1 MIVAWFLAAILGTA
15 GLALFAKS
23 KSLFGAKAY
32 CLKFGAVSLL
42 LLAVVTV
49 VATAIKIVP
58 PGHVAVVTF
67 FGSVQQRVFDE
78 GFHVVNPLYR
88 FKEYLIRRTMFDFQ
102 GTSDASGQ
110 AGEEIVAVSS
120 DSTPLT
126 MDIGFP
132 IRLNGPLAWKIFQRI
147 GDQSVVA
154 NQLIVPGAR
163 AAVRDAVAGFTSRDV
178 ATMSRSKL
186 ASGIET
192 RFRQLVER
200 DLVAAGFAESEAST
214 AFTIQ
219 PVQLRKILPPQKVLN
234 AVSEK
239 IAAEEDLERQKTL
252 TQIA

>member
-1 MIVAWFLAAILGTA
+1 M
-15 GLALFAKS
+15 
-23 KSLFGAKAY
+23 
-32 CLKFGAVSLL
+32 
-42 LLAVVTV
+42 
-49 VATAIKIVP
+49 
-58 PGHVAVVTF
+58 
-67 FGSVQQRVFDE
+67 
-78 GFHVVNPLYR
+78 
-88 FKEYLIRRTMFDFQ
+88 KEYLIRRTMFDFQ